1 MEILHTDPGE
11 IERNVDPGVR
21 KLIHAI
27 LHLKEQFEDNIMPF
41 SSCGGHTGPTKATQ
55 CKEGEFYVE
64 IAINPVPLGFI
75 ALGIIAHA
83 AGRMDPVNISI
94 GARSHDEQEPYRLLN
109 LTFTLTG
116 KNNTDPDKLA
126 GVIEEVLAEYFDSL
140 IKKKT

>member
-11 IERNVDPGVR
+11 IERNADPGVR

-64 IAINPVPLGFI
+64 IAINPLS
-75 ALGIIAHA
+75 
-83 AGRMDPVNISI
+83 R
-94 GARSHDEQEPYRLLN
+94 
-109 LTFTLTG
+109 
-116 KNNTDPDKLA
+116 
-126 GVIEEVLAEYFDSL
+126 
-140 IKKKT
+140 